1 MQPSFIRLARN
12 ATRLSRLPVVD
23 CPYTGLRVLNE
34 PMLNKG
40 SAFSKAEREE
50 FDLTGL
56 LPPAVNTLEE
66 QVQRAYTQFKNC
78 PTPLSKH
85 VFTESMKVQNEVLY
99 YRMIKDH
106 LKEMFSII
114 YTPTAGEYIEN
125 YSQLFRKPEGCFMD
139 INHPE
144 QMEERL
150 RQYGGSEDIDYI
162 VVTDSEGI
170 LGIGDQGVGGVGI
183 AIAKLVLMTVCAGI
197 DPGRSIPV
205 VLDVGTDN
213 TEKLSDPMYLGN
225 RIRRVRGKEYDKFV
239 EKFVATVKKIYPK
252 AILHFEDFGTKNAYD
267 ILRTYENK
275 FSCFNDDIQGTG
287 AVTVSALTAAMK
299 SLDSDLLDSKIVL
312 FGAGSAGTGIAS
324 QIVDYFLVK
333 GRTEREACDQMWLI
347 DRQGLLLDS
356 MKDNLNEGQKRF
368 TVKDKDWEGVD
379 TTKLLEVIKNVK
391 PNILIGCSTRPGSF
405 TEEIVK
411 EMAKHHEH
419 PIIFPLSNPTKLHE
433 AVPSDL
439 LHWTNGKAI
448 VATGSPFD
456 PVDGHVIS
464 ENNNCFI
471 FPGIGLGGVLSRAN
485 RITKGMIAAAIDALV
500 AQSPILTDHK
510 AGLLPDIADIYEI
523 SANIAA
529 AVVLQAL
536 KEGVAEVESE
546 KQMYS
551 QESVVVPRDYSGCL
565 QWVKNQ
571 MWIPEYRPL
580 RKVSATDLY

>member
-1 MQPSFIRLARN
+1 M
-12 ATRLSRLPVVD
+12 
-23 CPYTGLRVLNE
+23 LNE